1 MNRHQ
6 NSLKDSF
13 VISAKEHASKICVAG
28 LGISMPCSLLYSR
41 IPLKLAGLYIA
52 TLTIF
57 AIMRLS
63 YGLKGLV
70 AQTTTSYS
78 QLYEGDS
85 QGTYTYSQMLFNC
98 WEWKTDNL
106 VDQSSLRIATKNM
119 LMTQVNEQKLQK
131 ILKNRSKDEWF
142 WLKLRRFVLTIVYFI
157 TLGISSYIIIWT
169 N

>member
-1 MNRHQ
+1 MRRLLIFSYLQIFCFAPFILINFVNQDRNRDQ

-41 IPLKLAGLYIA
+41 IPIKLAGLYIA

-57 AIMRLS
+57 AITRLS

-85 QGTYTYSQMLFNC
+85 QGTYTYS
-98 WEWKTDNL
+98 
-106 VDQSSLRIATKNM
+106 
-119 LMTQVNEQKLQK
+119 
-131 ILKNRSKDEWF
+131 
-142 WLKLRRFVLTIVYFI
+142 
-157 TLGISSYIIIWT
+157 
-169 N
+169 